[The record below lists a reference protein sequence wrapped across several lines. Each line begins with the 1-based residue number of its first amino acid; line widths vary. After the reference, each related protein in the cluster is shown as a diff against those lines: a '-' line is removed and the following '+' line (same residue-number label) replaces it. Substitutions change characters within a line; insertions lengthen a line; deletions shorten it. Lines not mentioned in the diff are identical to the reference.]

1 MTFRPAF
8 ARAIAIALLLGAASA
23 LAIDPLPFRDREQE
37 LRFQRL
43 AAELRCLV
51 CQNQNLADS
60 DALLAKD
67 LRNEVFEMMQAGR
80 TDAEIKQFMVERYG
94 EFVLYR
100 PPMKPSNWLLWFGPA
115 LLLLGGAV
123 VIARVVRARG
133 AQVAPGA
140 RGEEDLP

>member
-1 MTFRPAF
+1 MTLRIALL
-8 ARAIAIALLLGAASA
+8 RAIAIALLLAAANA
-23 LAIDPLPFRDREQE
+23 LAIDPLPFRDREEE

-60 DALLAKD
+60 DAVLAKD
-67 LRNEVFEMMQAGR
+67 LRNELFEMMQAGR
-80 TDAEIKQFMVERYG
+80 SDEEIKAFMVERYG

-100 PPMKPSNWLLWFGPA
+100 PPMKPSNWLLWFGPV

-123 VIARVVRARG
+123 VLANVVRKRG